1 MGYIETKRNKSSW
14 FYFKTPRFS
23 CYDVRPDATERLWK
37 SLQYRTH
44 HDEDALDSYLYAIRH
59 GMDYV
64 SIMDDIL
71 NRKEF
76 QLEVMPQISDEDVD
90 HLLTPFVERGVND
103 EKDF

>member
-1 MGYIETKRNKSSW
+1 
-14 FYFKTPRFS
+14 
-23 CYDVRPDATERLWK
+23 
-37 SLQYRTH
+37 
-44 HDEDALDSYLYAIRH
+44 
-59 GMDYV
+59 MDYV